1 MATVRPAA
9 AAGLF
14 YPSDATELRGAV
26 EDLLAA
32 APKPEIDVEPRML
45 IVPHAGFVYSGPIAA
60 QAYRLVTPV
69 AGRAERIVVVGPSHH
84 VRFKGLATP
93 GVDGLVTPLGT
104 VPVDEELTRRAERQE
119 MVSVEPAAHRRE
131 HSMEVQLPFL
141 QVTLPMFRAVL
152 LATGDVTAEDVAD
165 VLDDLIGPGVI
176 GVISSDLSHYLEYEA
191 ACEKDARTATA
202 IIELRPDSIGFDDV
216 CGRTAVQAA
225 LIVARRRDWQCRRL
239 ALLNS
244 GDTAGS
250 RDRVVGYG
258 AFAIGP
264 ASQSS

>member
-9 AAGLF
+9 VAGLF
-14 YPSDATELRGAV
+14 YPSDAAELRGAV

-32 APKPEIDVEPRML
+32 APKLEIDVVPRML
-45 IVPHAGFVYSGPIAA
+45 IVPHAGYIYSGSIAA

-69 AGRAERIVVVGPSHH
+69 VDRAGRVVVIGPSHF
-84 VRFKGLATP
+84 VRFAGIATA
-93 GVDGLVTPLGT
+93 GVDGLATPLGT
-104 VPVDEELTRRAERQE
+104 VPVDEELTRRAERYE
-119 MVSVEPAAHRRE
+119 IVSSQPAAHRRE
-131 HSMEVQLPFL
+131 HSLEVQLPFL
-141 QVTLPMFRAVL
+141 QLAFEMFSTVL
-152 LATGDVTAEDVAD
+152 LATGDVDAESVAD

-176 GVISSDLSHYLEYEA
+176 GVISSDLSHYLDYDA
-191 ACEKDARTATA
+191 ACERDTSTATA
-202 IIELRPDSIGFDDV
+202 IAELRPDRIGLDDA

-264 ASQSS
+264 TSHSF